1 MTTEST
7 IPPQSDPKPAK
18 AVKPER
24 REEGGLWESIKTVVY
39 ALGLALILRIFL
51 FQPYTIPSESMRPKL
66 LVGDY
71 IFVSKWDYGYSRA
84 SIPFEPPLF
93 EGRIPGGMAPNRGDV
108 VVFKLPSDGRT
119 DYIKRVIG
127 LPGDRI
133 QVMGGA
139 LYINGAAV
147 EREPLDDEV
156 LRDRWGNV
164 TRVARWR
171 ETLPGGKTY
180 VTYDLESNGRLDD
193 TGEYVVPA
201 GHYFMMGD
209 NRDNSIDSRVPPE
222 ASGVGYVPAQNLVGR
237 ARLVFLSFDET
248 TNLLLPWTWFTGLRL
263 DRMAEPIE

>member
-7 IPPQSDPKPAK
+7 TPPQTNPKADK
-18 AVKPER
+18 AGKR
-24 REEGGLWESIKTVVY
+24 DEGGLWDSVKTIVY

-93 EGRIPGGMAPNRGDV
+93 SGRIPGGLEPGRGDV

-119 DYIKRVIG
+119 DYIKRVLG

-133 QVMGGA
+133 QVTGGA
-139 LYINGAAV
+139 LYINGQAV

-164 TRVARWR
+164 TRVTRWR
-171 ETLPGGKTY
+171 ETLPGGKSY

-193 TGEYVVPA
+193 TGEYVVPP

-222 ASGVGYVPAQNLVGR
+222 VSGVGYVPAQNLVGR
-237 ARLVFLSFDET
+237 ARLVFVSFDET
-248 TNLLLPWTWFTGLRL
+248 TSLFLPWTWFTGLRL